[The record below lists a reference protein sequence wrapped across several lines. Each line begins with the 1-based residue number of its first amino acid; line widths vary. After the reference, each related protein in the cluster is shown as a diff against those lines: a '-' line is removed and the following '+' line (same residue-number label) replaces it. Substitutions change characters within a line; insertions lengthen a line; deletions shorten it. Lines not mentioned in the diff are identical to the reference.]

1 MTLKKKVEV
10 EGLGRVT
17 QPLRTTVPRGYGQTP
32 IQVEKATPLQ
42 ETGIGKLSQALGL
55 AVQIGSQVKQIGDIK
70 EEEVIQDLA
79 SKPPEEIDKEL
90 SNNKGQ
96 FDKAHRNGLIPFT
109 GNPWNQERVQKASG
123 ALLGDTFEV
132 KLQEAFNKAPYNSDA
147 DSIVNDVIAEMSEEH
162 SRLSTPAAHDGF
174 REAIRGTIQQYKL
187 SYNNNKNAQN
197 KSVLYT
203 AGKSELV
210 KAFTPRTIRNERG
223 EDEDVTDIA
232 KAANWWKDNEGAFLP
247 QEKLKMIKE
256 VGVAI
261 AKGDAYNAGD
271 ADAARTWAQWAGG
284 HLKIGTALMGDPTQ
298 TDDDVFNA
306 YSSETADLYRM
317 IDTIEKQNEGKAKGD
332 AALLLTEIDSKVTAD
347 TLALASGNIP
357 KDEEGNLLDTKEKI
371 EDYYIRQ
378 AQASDNVYVRSS
390 STIQAIRNAIEVAD
404 LPPEEHILKLKSNI
418 DQLYNR
424 GTGHKTFGELLN
436 DTDETLSDTFLL
448 DNSEEFL
455 DDMSGKPTEAGQRA
469 LIGLQNLANS
479 VRQEIASERMD
490 KLRELSSGSYVPF
503 GSDEVK
509 TSSDL
514 QGVVAKDMRA
524 WDKHFSDEYKR
535 RYNDKIIQYRKEV
548 QAGLEVQAAA
558 PTSIENAKSY
568 VFPNQTIAD
577 AKRSSLT
584 FQNNFANL
592 EEHILNK
599 DLESAKVVAADL
611 EKPQYDFAAL
621 DYFYDIALAKGLP
634 YGVPRFT
641 TTIPVVNM
649 LNKLK
654 NAEST
659 TKEKNQARKALAV
672 YAIGKGV
679 YTADNIRNG
688 EAVVRFGAVDA
699 RTEKMNKGF
708 AEKRGYE
715 ILDTQYPGNVVVAR
729 IPGKTGRE
737 ITIPINKEAVRKML
751 SFYPILPRER
761 LLEIQQN
768 PKTDVTPELDLYNSI
783 FDTNYTEDDE
793 GIQKIIGDFV
803 EQQMK
808 VTTQ

>member
-1 MTLKKKVEV
+1 MTTNKRVVV
-10 EGLGRVT
+10 EGLGRTVK
-17 QPLRTTVPRGYGQTP
+17 PLQTTIPSGYGQTRV
-32 IQVEKATPLQ
+32 QVRETIPWQ
-42 ETGIGKLSQALGL
+42 ETGLGKLSQALGL
-55 AVQIGSQVKQIGDIK
+55 GVQLAGEVKQIGDIK
-70 EEEVIQDLA
+70 EEEFIQDLA
-79 SKPPEEIDKEL
+79 SKPPEEIDAYYKE
-90 SNNKGQ
+90 NRDK
-96 FDKAHRNGLIPFT
+96 FDADGRKNFIPFL
-109 GNPWNQERVQKASG
+109 GNPWNQERVRKANG
-123 ALLGDTFEV
+123 ALLSDDYEVRLQKAFNESQFDGDADEIISQVIGEMSGEYGRLEDGVTQQGF
-132 KLQEAFNKAPYNSDA
+132 QEAIKNIS
-147 DSIVNDVIAEMSEEH
+147 
-162 SRLSTPAAHDGF
+162 
-174 REAIRGTIQQYKL
+174 QQYKL
-187 SYNNNKNAQN
+187 RYNSNKNAQN
-197 KSVLYT
+197 KSVLLT

-210 KAFTPRTIRNERG
+210 KAFTPYTIRNERG
-223 EDEDVTDIA
+223 EDEEVTDIA

-256 VGVAI
+256 VGVAL
-261 AKGDAYNAGD
+261 AQNRKLSATAA

-317 IDTIEKQNEGKAKGD
+317 IDSIEKQNEGEAKGD

-436 DTDETLSDTFLL
+436 DTDETLSNTFLL

-455 DDMSGKPTEAGQRA
+455 DDMSGKPTEEGQRA
-469 LIGLQNLANS
+469 ILGLQNLANS

-535 RYNDKIIQYRKEV
+535 RYKDKIIEYRKKA
-548 QAGLEVQAAA
+548 QAGIEIGKATPKV
-558 PTSIENAKSY
+558 IENAKSY
-568 VFPNQTIAD
+568 VFPNQTIAE
-577 AKRSSLT
+577 AKRSPVT

-599 DLESAKVVAADL
+599 DLESAKVVAEDL
-611 EKPQYDFAAL
+611 EKPQYDVTQVDFAGTVGGIP
-621 DYFYDIALAKGLP
+621 FGLP
-634 YGVPRFT
+634 KIK

-659 TKEKNQARKALAV
+659 TEERDQARKALAV

-679 YTADNIRNG
+679 YTADNISKG
-688 EAVVRFGAVDA
+688 EAVVRFGAVAA

-715 ILDTQYPGNVVVAR
+715 ILSTQYPGNVVVAR
-729 IPGKTGRE
+729 IPGKSGNE
-737 ITIPINKEAVRKML
+737 ITIPINKEAVRKIL
-751 SFYPILPRER
+751 PFYPVLPRER

-768 PKTDVTPELDLYNSI
+768 PKADVTSELALYNSI
-783 FDTNYTEDDE
+783 FDTNYTKDDE

>member
-1 MTLKKKVEV
+1 MTTNKRVVV
-10 EGLGRVT
+10 EGLGRTVK
-17 QPLRTTVPRGYGQTP
+17 PLQTTIPSGYGQTRV
-32 IQVEKATPLQ
+32 QVRETIPWQ
-42 ETGIGKLSQALGL
+42 ETGLGKLSQALGL
-55 AVQIGSQVKQIGDIK
+55 GVQLAGEVKQIGDIK
-70 EEEVIQDLA
+70 EEEFIQDLA
-79 SKPPEEIDKEL
+79 SKPPEEIDAYYKE
-90 SNNKGQ
+90 NRDK
-96 FDKAHRNGLIPFT
+96 FDAAGRKNFIPFL
-109 GNPWNQERVQKASG
+109 GNPWNQERVRKANG
-123 ALLGDTFEV
+123 ALLSDDYEVRLQKAFNESQFDGDADEIISQVIGEMSGEYGRLEDGVTQQGF
-132 KLQEAFNKAPYNSDA
+132 QEAIKNIS
-147 DSIVNDVIAEMSEEH
+147 
-162 SRLSTPAAHDGF
+162 
-174 REAIRGTIQQYKL
+174 QQYKL
-187 SYNNNKNAQN
+187 RYNSNKNAQN
-197 KSVLYT
+197 KSVLLT

-210 KAFTPRTIRNERG
+210 KAFTPYTIRNERG
-223 EDEDVTDIA
+223 EDEEVTDIA

-256 VGVAI
+256 VGVAL
-261 AKGDAYNAGD
+261 AQNRKLSATAA

-317 IDTIEKQNEGKAKGD
+317 IDSIEKQNEGEAKGD

-436 DTDETLSDTFLL
+436 DTDETLSNTFLL

-455 DDMSGKPTEAGQRA
+455 DDMSGKPTEEGQRA
-469 LIGLQNLANS
+469 ILGLQNLANS

-535 RYNDKIIQYRKEV
+535 RYKDKIIEYRKKA
-548 QAGLEVQAAA
+548 QAGIEIGKATPKV
-558 PTSIENAKSY
+558 IENAKSY
-568 VFPNQTIAD
+568 VFPNQTIAE
-577 AKRSSLT
+577 AKRSPVT

-599 DLESAKVVAADL
+599 DLESAKVVAEDL
-611 EKPQYDFAAL
+611 EKPQYDVTQVDFAGTVGGIP
-621 DYFYDIALAKGLP
+621 FGLP
-634 YGVPRFT
+634 KIK

-659 TKEKNQARKALAV
+659 TEERDQARKALAV

-679 YTADNIRNG
+679 YTADNISKG
-688 EAVVRFGAVDA
+688 EAVVRFGAVAA

-715 ILDTQYPGNVVVAR
+715 ILSTQYPGNVVVAR
-729 IPGKTGRE
+729 IPGKSGNE

-751 SFYPILPRER
+751 PFYPVLPRER

-768 PKTDVTPELDLYNSI
+768 PKADVTSELALYNSI
-783 FDTNYTEDDE
+783 FDTNYTKDDE